1 MPMVRRFWIEFD
13 RSRGSVLWWT
23 GPYAGVTGFDE
34 QDCLAMVADLLAD
47 GAELPP
53 VRRIIVDVSLAEE
66 LPVNPLA
73 LGVPV
78 WRGVWYPP
86 VNLRT
91 GPNLARRP
99 PRNHATPAGR

>member
-13 RSRGSVLWWT
+13 RDHRSALWWT
-23 GPYAGVTGFDE
+23 SPYAGVTGFDE
-34 QDCLAMVADLLAD
+34 QDCLAMVADLLH

-53 VRRIIVDVSLAEE
+53 VYRITADVSLNQE

-86 VNLRT
+86 VNLKT
-91 GPNLARRP
+91 GPNLTRRP
-99 PRNHATPAGR
+99 PPESRRF

>member
-1 MPMVRRFWIEFD
+1 MRRCWIEFD
-13 RSRGSVLWWT
+13 QDHGSVLWWIS
-23 GPYAGVTGFDE
+23 PYAGVTGFDE
-34 QDCLAMVADLLAD
+34 QDCSAMVAELLPD
-47 GAELPP
+47 AELPS
-53 VRRIIVDVSLAEE
+53 VRRITVDISLAEE

-91 GPNLARRP
+91 GPNLTRALAP
-99 PRNHATPAGR
+99 KHATPGGR

>member
-1 MPMVRRFWIEFD
+1 MPVVRRFWIEFD
-13 RSRGSVLWWT
+13 RDRGSVLWWIR
-23 GPYAGVTGFDE
+23 PYAGVTGFDE
-34 QDCLAMVADLLAD
+34 QDCLAMVADLLPD
-47 GAELPP
+47 DAELPP
-53 VRRIIVDVSLAEE
+53 VRGITVDVSLAEE

-91 GPNLARRP
+91 GPNLTRRLS
-99 PRNHATPAGR
+99 RNHAPPEGR